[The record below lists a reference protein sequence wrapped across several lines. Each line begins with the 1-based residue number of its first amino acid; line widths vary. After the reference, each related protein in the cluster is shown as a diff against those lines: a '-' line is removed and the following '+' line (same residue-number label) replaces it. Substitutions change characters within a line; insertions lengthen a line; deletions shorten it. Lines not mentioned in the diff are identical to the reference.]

1 MKRILSFIIAI
12 TMLACS
18 MTVFA
23 ADNTNKILAFP
34 GAEGPA
40 KYAKGGRTRSNTQ
53 VYHVTNLN
61 ADGEG
66 SLADAVSQSG
76 RIIVFDV
83 GGTIHLKKPLHIDGV
98 TILGQTAPGDGI
110 TIADAN
116 VDVNSSSII
125 RYLRVRLGIV
135 NGLESDTFG
144 GTAWESIIDHC
155 SASYSVDECM
165 TFYKTGNTT
174 VQNCIISES
183 LKNSIHSKGAHGYG
197 GIWGGTNSGYYHNLM
212 ASHDSRTPR
221 LDREI
226 QGTDV
231 RNNIIYNWG
240 QTNSAYGA
248 ESVTYDGEYIDITS
262 TVNWINNYYKPG
274 PGTAAK
280 LKNRIFDISSTEDA
294 PSKMYF
300 AGNYMVGDAAVT
312 ADNTKG
318 IRIASGKGV
327 EFLSEPVEMTYT
339 IPEETA
345 EETYAALLSHVGA
358 SLPRRDETD
367 ARIVDDVINGT
378 GRIIDAVEEVGGITD
393 YPAVYRKFE
402 IPQEWKDQHGMG
414 DHGEGDII
422 ESGEYAGYT
431 WIEAYVNE
439 WTEQQ
444 TAPTNPHVVVS
455 EPAIPSLSSSI
466 RGISVKQ
473 GTVTNT
479 DENGF
484 LHYKAT
490 PIAEEGTAITK
501 TEIYDGATLLR
512 TVLGDSGVDDDLK
525 LTNGTHFISCRVYN
539 DKGEMTQSPAAK
551 VVAAAAET
559 GLYLTGAA
567 LEDNKAVLTIDN
579 QTGARQTVTIYI
591 GVYDSDGN
599 LESCTSSKIAAPT
612 VPITT
617 RRDVT
622 YGADSTVKVY
632 LWNDGLQPLTEGVTL
647 KK

>member
-197 GIWGGTNSGYYHNLM
+197 GI
-212 ASHDSRTPR
+212 
-221 LDREI
+221 
-226 QGTDV
+226 
-231 RNNIIYNWG
+231 
-240 QTNSAYGA
+240 
-248 ESVTYDGEYIDITS
+248 
-262 TVNWINNYYKPG
+262 
-274 PGTAAK
+274 
-280 LKNRIFDISSTEDA
+280 
-294 PSKMYF
+294 
-300 AGNYMVGDAAVT
+300 
-312 ADNTKG
+312 
-318 IRIASGKGV
+318 
-327 EFLSEPVEMTYT
+327 
-339 IPEETA
+339 
-345 EETYAALLSHVGA
+345 
-358 SLPRRDETD
+358 
-367 ARIVDDVINGT
+367 
-378 GRIIDAVEEVGGITD
+378 
-393 YPAVYRKFE
+393 
-402 IPQEWKDQHGMG
+402 
-414 DHGEGDII
+414 
-422 ESGEYAGYT
+422 
-431 WIEAYVNE
+431 
-439 WTEQQ
+439 
-444 TAPTNPHVVVS
+444 
-455 EPAIPSLSSSI
+455 
-466 RGISVKQ
+466 
-473 GTVTNT
+473 
-479 DENGF
+479 
-484 LHYKAT
+484 
-490 PIAEEGTAITK
+490 
-501 TEIYDGATLLR
+501 
-512 TVLGDSGVDDDLK
+512 
-525 LTNGTHFISCRVYN
+525 
-539 DKGEMTQSPAAK
+539 
-551 VVAAAAET
+551 
-559 GLYLTGAA
+559 
-567 LEDNKAVLTIDN
+567 
-579 QTGARQTVTIYI
+579 
-591 GVYDSDGN
+591 
-599 LESCTSSKIAAPT
+599 
-612 VPITT
+612 
-617 RRDVT
+617 
-622 YGADSTVKVY
+622 
-632 LWNDGLQPLTEGVTL
+632 
-647 KK
+647 